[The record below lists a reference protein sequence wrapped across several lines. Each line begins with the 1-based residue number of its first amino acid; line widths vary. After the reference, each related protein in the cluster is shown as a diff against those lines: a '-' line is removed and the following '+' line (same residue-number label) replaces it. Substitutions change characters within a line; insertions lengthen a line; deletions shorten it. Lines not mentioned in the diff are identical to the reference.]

1 MSSAIGATLMA
12 RVEVALPPA
21 HLDKLASIRRRL
33 ASLSPDWSDP
43 RRFYDRRDT
52 LVEELALLERGR

>member
-1 MSSAIGATLMA
+1 M

-21 HLDKLASIRRRL
+21 HLERLADIRRRL
-33 ASLSPDWSDP
+33 ARLSPDWSDP

-52 LVEELALLERGR
+52 LIEELVALERGL

>member
-1 MSSAIGATLMA
+1 MA
-12 RVEVALPPA
+12 NVLVALPPA

-33 ASLSPDWSDP
+33 ANLSPDWSDP

-52 LVEELALLERGR
+52 LIEELAQLERGRG